1 MTKLSRLVAP
11 ALFAS
16 LALGAAMPAQAYHA
30 PRGDHAVAR
39 QIDQLQFA
47 VQRADGRDRVSERE
61 AAGLRHAVFELKR
74 QYRQLSRDGLS
85 RGEQR
90 FLERRIDSIRSRL
103 HHERRD
109 RDGHRW

>member
-1 MTKLSRLVAP
+1 MTKLSRIVAP

-16 LALGAAMPAQAYHA
+16 LALGAAVPAQAYHA
-30 PRGDHAVAR
+30 PRTDNAVAR
-39 QIDQLQFA
+39 QIEQLQFA

-90 FLERRIDSIRSRL
+90 FLERRIDSIRARL
-103 HHERRD
+103 HVERRD
-109 RDGHRW
+109 HDGRRW